1 MDTETLSV
9 IKESYSRLKN
19 LKLVEV
25 ETGIKWQTVYW
36 HLKKEGVQV
45 VGDKA
50 RYGSATHRLGVLGE
64 QLFQRLVPNAV
75 DNKHLKWQ
83 DSADFS
89 VNGSSVD
96 VKTARLCPAGK
107 TPAGKSCSARWSYCN
122 ITQRDIADFFVLIAL
137 PDQGDD
143 VEHIFLLPRELAAS
157 NTTISIP
164 LTLKSKWAD
173 YLVSSEELSQF
184 FSSDSQQ

>member
-1 MDTETLSV
+1 MDEATVSV

-19 LKLVEV
+19 LKLVEQ
-25 ETGIKWQTVYW
+25 ETGVKWQTVYW

-83 DSADFS
+83 GSADFS

-96 VKTARLCPAGK
+96 VKAARLCPAGK